1 MWMFPDVL
9 RYSMHVPEPRS
20 SRQRVYS
27 ARTGTQIKKVDGLD
41 SA

>member
-1 MWMFPDVL
+1 MYPDVL
-9 RYSMHVPEPRS
+9 RYSMHVPERPFQPTTCV
-20 SRQRVYS
+20 QR